1 MGSKSSPITA
11 RFRFYGNGIPGVHLE
26 ELQGK
31 LIVVEGTDGVGRS
44 TQVEMLRNWLEQR
57 GHAVFDTG
65 LTRSALAGK
74 GLKQAKLGNTL
85 SLITFTL
92 FYGIDFADRLENQI
106 IPALR
111 AGFIVLTDR
120 YIYSQIARAVVRGA
134 DEEWARDVFGIA
146 LIPSAIYYLK
156 ADLEH
161 LIPRV
166 AFNRGFD
173 YWESGMDM
181 GLGRDMYESFCKYQS
196 KMLDAFDRMGRYYGF
211 TTIDASSSTDE
222 VFEKLKRRVKL
233 LLDNGN
239 GNEDLHTA
247 SRRRAGARARTAGQG
262 SKADSGGK
270 ARTG

>member
-1 MGSKSSPITA
+1 MAK
-11 RFRFYGNGIPGVHLE
+11 FRFYGNGLPGVRLD

-44 TQVEMLRNWLEQR
+44 TQVDFLRRWLEQR

-74 GLKQAKLGNTL
+74 GLKRAKEGNTL

-92 FYGIDFADRLENQI
+92 FYATDFADRLENQI

-120 YIYSQIARAVVRGA
+120 YIYSQITRAVVRGA
-134 DEEWARDVFGIA
+134 DEQWARDVFSIA

-156 ADLEH
+156 ADLQH
-161 LIPRV
+161 LVPRV
-166 AFNRGFD
+166 AFSRGFD

-181 GLGRDMYESFCKYQS
+181 GLGRDMYESFSRYQQRL
-196 KMLDAFDRMGRYYGF
+196 LDTFDRITEYYGF
-211 TTIDASSSTDE
+211 TVVDANGPADE
-222 VFEKLKRRVKL
+222 VFEKLKRRV
-233 LLDNGN
+233 
-239 GNEDLHTA
+239 
-247 SRRRAGARARTAGQG
+247 RRVI
-262 SKADSGGK
+262 D
-270 ARTG
+270 

>member
-1 MGSKSSPITA
+1 MGSKSSPTTA
-11 RFRFYGNGIPGVHLE
+11 RFRFYGSGIPGVQLE

-44 TQVEMLRNWLEQR
+44 TQIDMLRNWLEQR

-92 FYGIDFADRLENQI
+92 FYAIDFADRLENQI

-156 ADLEH
+156 PDLEH

-173 YWESGMDM
+173 HWESGMDM

-196 KMLDAFDRMGRYYGF
+196 KMLDAYERLGRYYGF
-211 TTIDASSSTDE
+211 TTLDANGPVDE

-239 GNEDLHTA
+239 GHEDLHPA
-247 SRRRAGARARTAGQG
+247 SRRGAGTRAGTAGQG
-262 SKADSGGK
+262 AQADGRRK
-270 ARTG
+270 ARVG